1 MTASTTLDGLQRV
14 SQRQALGRRHDSPL
28 LVVTEHHLVAE
39 RVPRHALMLD
49 ELGQLHSFGEQR
61 RDDLAEAVVE
71 PHRRR
76 LVQLALVLDVGPR
89 LVNTVPP
96 ATSK

>member
-1 MTASTTLDGLQRV
+1 MV
-14 SQRQALGRRHDSPL
+14 
-28 LVVTEHHLVAE
+28 
-39 RVPRHALMLD
+39 LD
-49 ELGQLHSFGEQR
+49 EFGQLHAFSEQR

-71 PHRRR
+71 SHRRR

-96 ATSK
+96 AASK